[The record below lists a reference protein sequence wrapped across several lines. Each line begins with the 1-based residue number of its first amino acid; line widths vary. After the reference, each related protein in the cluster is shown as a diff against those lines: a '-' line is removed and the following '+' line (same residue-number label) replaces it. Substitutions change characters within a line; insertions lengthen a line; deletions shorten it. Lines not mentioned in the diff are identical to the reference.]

1 LAGFGHGRDW
11 MTPKI
16 GSIEVARMPDRIPT
30 PLHDEVDLHFGGFHK
45 LIPHRVQN
53 VLLVSSLYESFILE
67 EEGLVHELVTSEY
80 LDMNLSH
87 APRVS
92 RVSTGQEA
100 LAFIRRQQVDLVITM
115 TRLGQWNVPD
125 FLRHFEEVAREF
137 PNADARFRQRDAKS
151 PTA

>member
-1 LAGFGHGRDW
+1 MSALAGPLPARFGHRHGW

-16 GSIEVARMPDRIPT
+16 GLIEVARMPERIST

-45 LIPHRVQN
+45 LMPHRVQN

-92 RVSTGQEA
+92 RVSTGKAA
-100 LAFIRRQQVDLVITM
+100 LDRR
-115 TRLGQWNVPD
+115 
-125 FLRHFEEVAREF
+125 
-137 PNADARFRQRDAKS
+137 
-151 PTA
+151 